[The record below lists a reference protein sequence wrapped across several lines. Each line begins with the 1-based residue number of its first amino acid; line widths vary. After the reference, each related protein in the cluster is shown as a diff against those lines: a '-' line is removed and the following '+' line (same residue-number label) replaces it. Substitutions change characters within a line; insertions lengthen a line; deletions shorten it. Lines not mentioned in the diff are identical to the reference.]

1 MNRRPYPHPDVTRLL
16 DVGRPN
22 GPSLDEALALFQRIR
37 RSPHEARALEELTF
51 RQSALPLPE
60 PLTVAAASAMLDRG
74 EPAAAL
80 GMLRDATSA
89 SALMLRADIE
99 AERGDVSA
107 ALALMERVLLRNIE
121 HPGARERHQ
130 RFRES
135 LGIAAFG
142 TERTRQEDPR
152 ATTWLA
158 SEPDTPYVLHR
169 EVARGGSGVV
179 YEAEDRDLGRRIA
192 LKIYHD
198 PNRQRDQLVHEAR
211 VASSLAGPGIVRV
224 FDIDPDHGWIALT
237 WAARGALRDRIRAV
251 DRDILLPVES
261 WALPLA
267 HTLARVHEAGWLHL
281 DVKPANVLFDD
292 QGAPLLTDFGIARRN
307 GEPSVA
313 GSLGYVSPERLAGAP
328 STPGDDVYGFGR
340 LIEDA
345 LQALNTPELFARWR
359 PLVAACMAPRDERL
373 ASAKALAQAMA
384 ELKAN

>member
-22 GPSLDEALALFQRIR
+22 GPSLDEAMALFQRIR

-51 RQSALPLPE
+51 RQDALPLPD
-60 PLTVAAASAMLDRG
+60 PLLVAAASAMIDRG
-74 EPAAAL
+74 ETTAAIAF
-80 GMLRDATSA
+80 LRAATSA
-89 SALMLRADIE
+89 PALMLRADLE
-99 AERGDVSA
+99 AERGDASA
-107 ALALMERVLLRNIE
+107 ALALVERVLLRDIE

-135 LGIAAFG
+135 LGIPAFG
-142 TERTRQEDPR
+142 PERARQDDPK
-152 ATTWLA
+152 ASTWLA
-158 SEPDTPYVLHR
+158 NEPDTPYVLHR
-169 EVARGGSGVV
+169 EVARGGAGVV
-179 YEAEDRDLGRRIA
+179 YEAEDRDLGRSIA

-198 PNRQRDQLVHEAR
+198 PHRQRDQLLHEAR
-211 VASSLAGPGIVRV
+211 VASALAGPGVVRI
-224 FDIDPDHGWIALT
+224 FDVDPDHGWIALA
-237 WAARGALRDRIRAV
+237 WARRGALRDRIRVV
-251 DRDILLPVES
+251 DRDVLFPIES

-267 HTLARVHEAGWLHL
+267 HTLARVHDAGWLHL

-292 QGAPLLTDFGIARRN
+292 HGAPLLTDFGIARRN
-307 GEPSVA
+307 GEPPVA

-328 STPGDDVYGFGR
+328 SAPSDDVYGFGR

-373 ASAKALAQAMA
+373 GSAKALAQAMA
-384 ELKAN
+384 ELKAD